1 MNTIEFYDGR
11 KWEFDEYGSFCDAC
25 DVLCSCGSGYVSYYD
40 TDGDTHV
47 CEFAVVRG
55 GLMCLGEL
63 IAITD
68 GKDVFDFTGKHF
80 DSRIY
85 ELAGKLVRFEKDDF
99 VGWSL

>member
-1 MNTIEFYDGR
+1 MNTITFANNTIKEYKTYSEF
-11 KWEFDEYGSFCDAC
+11 SDAR
-25 DVLCSCGSGYVSYYD
+25 DVLKNSSSGYVSYYD
-40 TDGDTHV
+40 VHGDTHV
-47 CEFAVVRG
+47 CGVRG

-68 GKDVFDFTGKHF
+68 GKDVFDCTGKHF

-99 VGWSL
+99 AGWSL